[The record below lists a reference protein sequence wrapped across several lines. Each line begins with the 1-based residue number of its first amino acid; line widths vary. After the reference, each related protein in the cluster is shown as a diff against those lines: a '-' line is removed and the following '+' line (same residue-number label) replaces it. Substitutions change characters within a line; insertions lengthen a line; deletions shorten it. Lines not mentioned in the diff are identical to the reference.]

1 MKLSG
6 NAIESTFLSTGFSNW
21 KDATVGFTNH
31 EKSAMHKLA
40 VEVAVTLP
48 QTHKDV
54 GEMLSTSHAAEKALN
69 HQCLLKIAQN
79 IRFLAQPDITI
90 ENYG

>member
-1 MKLSG
+1 MALKTGRMKLSG
-6 NAIESTFLSTGFSNW
+6 NAKESTFLSTGFSNW

-40 VEVAVTLP
+40 VEVVVTLL

-54 GEMLSTSHAAEKALN
+54 GEMLSTSHAAEKAW
-69 HQCLLKIAQN
+69 LKC
-79 IRFLAQPDITI
+79 TI
-90 ENYG
+90 NYFGFTK